1 MIYWY
6 MNLYRKLKI
15 ARTRLSSNKECQSH
29 SKKAYVFD
37 SRCKRIQF
45 NCCKGYL
52 ISTKHQLTEIQISS
66 ELLGLNSLENNR
78 CFLQGSEICP
88 LRLNSWSGL
97 NQIMNAQHVP
107 YINRKS
113 TFISQHQNDNILK
126 VINMLSRY
134 VQSRKEF

>member
-88 LRLNSWSGL
+88 LRLNSW
-97 NQIMNAQHVP
+97 I
-107 YINRKS
+107 KS
-113 TFISQHQNDNILK
+113 NNECTTCTIHQSKIYFYFSTLNDNILK
-126 VINMLSRY
+126 VIKMLSRY
-134 VQSRKEF
+134 VQSRKKF